1 MAPIKKKLSG
11 QPIEHMTEMAYN
23 NSRDSKESYSV
34 LFIIILVI
42 YDEDNQNMF
51 VNYWYVFVLYSILV
65 MGE

>member
-1 MAPIKKKLSG
+1 
-11 QPIEHMTEMAYN
+11 MTEMAYN